1 MLSFLGASSLVA
13 VMTPDAGTH
22 VTKRPQQ
29 CWAVSLSA
37 VNACLSTGRQHPPR
51 TIEGRATKP
60 YPAER
65 PDPVHRGAHKVTGFF
80 EKAQTARQ
88 CPGSCSGSQAGSHR
102 RRFCSVVVLPWRG
115 VIVSISC
122 PSVKASPFQ

>member
-1 MLSFLGASSLVA
+1 MITANLDSMMLSFLGASSLVA

-65 PDPVHRGAHKVTGFF
+65 PDPVHRGARKVTG
-80 EKAQTARQ
+80 
-88 CPGSCSGSQAGSHR
+88 
-102 RRFCSVVVLPWRG
+102 
-115 VIVSISC
+115 
-122 PSVKASPFQ
+122 ASPLDATQTCTRRP